1 MISFPQTYPKV
12 VVVDAQPN
20 DYATVARNIRRDNLD
35 IVFLPT
41 GRAALRFHEKIPP
54 RLWVI
59 NIRLPDMSGL
69 DLYKMLEQRWPDT
82 PVYLVGDDYRPEDEI
97 HARMS
102 GATFYFCKPLESDW
116 LSAAAWKTATI

>member
-1 MISFPQTYPKV
+1 MIAYPKLHAKI
-12 VVVDAQPN
+12 VVVDSQPH
-20 DYATVARNIRRDNLD
+20 DYAAVARDARREDMQLE
-35 IVFLPT
+35 FLST
-41 GRAALRFHEKIPP
+41 GRAALRFRGDVAP

-59 NIRLPDMSGL
+59 NMHLPDMSGL

-82 PVYLVGDDYRPEDEI
+82 PVFLVGDDYRPEDEI

-116 LSAAAWKTATI
+116 LAAAAMEPAGM